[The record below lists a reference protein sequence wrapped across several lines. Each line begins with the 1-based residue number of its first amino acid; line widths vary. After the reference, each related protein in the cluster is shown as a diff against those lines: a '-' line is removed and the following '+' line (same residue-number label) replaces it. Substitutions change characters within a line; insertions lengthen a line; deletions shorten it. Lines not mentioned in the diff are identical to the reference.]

1 MKIIYQL
8 TFNDNK
14 LGKIKKMRKK
24 ILISF
29 FILSLFVIGTL
40 SSFFVYPERTQNFI
54 METLN
59 FKTYLNAKV
68 KNFISRKI
76 NDENINVNIETINF
90 LKPDWHN
97 IAKLELNNVN
107 IYSLKQK
114 KKSKIRF
121 IEFGFT
127 FDELLKNFFLNDN
140 DIQFSY
146 INFQDLS
153 LNARI
158 EKDKFLPGPLI
169 KIFSLIDQNN
179 FQVQPSLKKIL
190 QGEIVIGK
198 INLFLV
204 NKINL
209 LKEEILE
216 IKCENVLISKSI
228 HKSRSINM
236 ECDKGKDSVFSIK
249 VDLAEDL
256 NNFSG
261 KIKNI
266 NSDFLVDNL
275 LYENFN
281 FLNINFKSQLNGSYN
296 IKTNKDLSIKSFN
309 FLSDKS
315 ILISNNNKDEEIL
328 KTKVS
333 GVLSWEKKDNLLK
346 FSDVL
351 IGDQLVTF
359 GEFDLKSKTGSSNF
373 FIKKI
378 SVEDT
383 KIYLN
388 KYFDFYRFPF
398 DLNFNEISNKLRGG
412 NLENLSINMKFSL
425 FKEFIIEEIIGLSNF
440 SNIKFDYND
449 RFFEKFLCTISGN
462 LDFRL
467 NTQKFDESLLNVNLS
482 ASDGF
487 ILANDN
493 KFRYKFSEAI
503 IKGQYYNK
511 NLIISKA
518 DFSNNDQKY
527 SFHDVRVSKDTLNIL
542 RVEHIKEKKV
552 RYVFSDTTINN
563 LNITKSFLKIK
574 NNPEL
579 SNLIKSKF
587 DIELIGNTDL
597 DFFLSGNIKN
607 LNFNLKLNADLTNS
621 YFKIHYLDLIKNK
634 NITSRIRSEISLI
647 EGKIAF
653 LKNTNLNVDSKIY
666 KIDLIEFNKKNKVSL
681 KNLQTP
687 NLNIDKIILS
697 NNRENLHIEAT
708 GKKIDLSNLNKNFKS
723 KNKDIIL
730 DLTSD
735 LIKLNSKI
743 FLTGNLKGEL
753 KGFSFKSTAY
763 GKILLGRAS
772 LLDNGKFEIY
782 VDNNISRLE
791 GIGLVGG
798 AETKIILKKNIKDL
812 PSLIFETSDGGKLLN
827 ALGFTQNIKSG
838 DMKINIDFLNE
849 EYDHYEGRIKS
860 KKFSLINAPGIIN
873 SLSVLSFSGIG
884 SIISGEGVFFDKGQV
899 NINVKKNIFNFDK
912 LYLSSES
919 LGITA
924 KGMLNLEKKLIDMK
938 GSIAPIKLIS
948 KILSVV
954 PAVGELLTGLK
965 KEGIF
970 AGQFK
975 MEGLIENPEI
985 KLNTMSF
992 APGILRDLFSEDW
1005 LDNKN
1010 FFVRRNLD

>member
-1 MKIIYQL
+1 
-8 TFNDNK
+8 
-14 LGKIKKMRKK
+14 MRKK

-29 FILSLFVIGTL
+29 FILCLFILGTL

-97 IAKLELNNVN
+97 IAKLELKNVN
-107 IYSLKQK
+107 IYSVKQK

-198 INLFLV
+198 INLLLV

-216 IKCENVLISKSI
+216 IKCENVLISKRI
-228 HKSRSINM
+228 HKSRSLYM
-236 ECDKGKDSVFSIK
+236 DCGKGKDSVFSIK
-249 VDLAEDL
+249 ADLAKDL

-266 NSDFLVDNL
+266 NSDLLVNNL
-275 LYENFN
+275 LHGNFN
-281 FLNINFKSQLNGSYN
+281 FLNINFNSQLNGSYN

-309 FLSDKS
+309 FLSEKS

-333 GVLSWEKKDNLLK
+333 GVLSWKKKDNLLK
-346 FSDVL
+346 FSDLL
-351 IGDQLVTF
+351 IGDQLVAF

-378 SVEDT
+378 LVQDT

-388 KYFDFYRFPF
+388 KYFDLYSFPF
-398 DLNFNEISNKLRGG
+398 DLNFNEISSKLKGG
-412 NLENLSINMKFSL
+412 KLKNLSINVKFSL
-425 FKEFIIEEIIGLSNF
+425 FKKFIIEEIIGLSNF
-440 SNIKFDYND
+440 SNIRFDHKD

-462 LDFRL
+462 LEFRL
-467 NTQKFDESLLNVNLS
+467 NPQKFDESLLNLNLS

-487 ILANDN
+487 ILTNNN
-493 KFRYKFSEAI
+493 KFRYGFSEAI
-503 IKGQYYNK
+503 IKGQYHNK
-511 NLIISKA
+511 NLIISQA
-518 DFSNNDQKY
+518 DFSNNNQKY
-527 SFHDVRVSKDTLNIL
+527 SFHDVRVSKDTVNIL
-542 RVEHIKEKKV
+542 RVEHIKEKNLQ
-552 RYVFSDTTINN
+552 YVFSDTTINN

-579 SNLIKSKF
+579 SNIIKSKF
-587 DIELIGNTDL
+587 DIEFIGNTDL

-607 LNFNLKLNADLTNS
+607 LNFNLKLNADLKNS

-647 EGKIAF
+647 EGKIDF
-653 LKNTNLNVDSKIY
+653 LKNTNLNVEDKIY
-666 KIDLIEFNKKNKVSL
+666 KIDLIHFNNKNKNKVSL
-681 KNLQTP
+681 INLQTP
-687 NLNIDKIILS
+687 NHNIDKIVLS
-697 NNRENLHIEAT
+697 NNRENLHIEAA

-723 KNKDIIL
+723 KNKDFIL

-743 FLTGNLKGEL
+743 FLTGNLKGEIR
-753 KGFSFKSTAY
+753 GSSFKSTAY

-798 AETKIILKKNIKDL
+798 AETKIILQKNINNF
-812 PSLIFETSDGGKLLN
+812 PSLVFETSDGGKLLN

-884 SIISGEGVFFDKGQV
+884 SIISGEGVFFDRGQV
-899 NINVKKNIFNFDK
+899 NINVKNNIFNFDK

-975 MEGLIENPEI
+975 MEGLIENPKI

-1005 LDNKN
+1005 LDNKK
-1010 FFVRRNLD
+1010 FFLGRNLD